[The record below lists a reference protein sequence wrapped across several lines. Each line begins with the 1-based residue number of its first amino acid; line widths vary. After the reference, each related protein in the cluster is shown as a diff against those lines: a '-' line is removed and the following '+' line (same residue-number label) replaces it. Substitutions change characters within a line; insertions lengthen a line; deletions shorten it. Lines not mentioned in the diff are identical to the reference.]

1 MTSDSRRRTRP
12 GPARGAAPVAIAML
26 SLLAAPPTALD
37 LAAQQP
43 IALGEPTAVAA
54 EPRGAVSGLREL
66 PGGGLLVAD
75 GVEGRLYRLSP
86 DLAAVE
92 TVGREGQGP
101 KEYRQPDR
109 LFALP
114 GDSTLM
120 LDLGN
125 GRLALLAPDGSIAR
139 TEPIARDDGDGGL
152 VLVLPRATDAR
163 GGIWFEV
170 REGPGGR
177 PVDSI
182 EVRRL
187 DPATGAAETVA
198 RLAPPPVKRSTG
210 GGPGAMQERIMPV
223 PFGAADGW
231 AVGPAG
237 LVVVRADPYRVER
250 VTPDGS
256 RATGPVVDWTPV
268 PVRRADRTEW
278 LDALGGGLMVMV
290 TEENGVARA
299 NFRRGGGRPP
309 GLDEDAFEWPDGK
322 PAFFPDGVSVDPAGR
337 AWVRRHVAAGR
348 PSVFDLFGP
357 DGRRTGQVVLPA
369 GRSLAGF
376 GRDAVY
382 LVRTDELEFAW
393 LERYAALDAGAVSR
407 GDGPR

>member
-1 MTSDSRRRTRP
+1 MTAGFSESAPREA
-12 GPARGAAPVAIAML
+12 ARVPRAVTLAAL
-26 SLLAAPPTALD
+26 LLAVPPFAGA

-43 IALGEPTAVAA
+43 ISLGEPIAVAA

-75 GVEGRLYRLSP
+75 GVEARLYRLSP
-86 DLAAVE
+86 DLASAEV
-92 TVGREGQGP
+92 VGREGQGP
-101 KEYRQPDR
+101 DEYRGPDR

-120 LDLGN
+120 MDLAN
-125 GRLALLAPDGSIAR
+125 GRLAVLAADGSIAR
-139 TEPIARDDGDGGL
+139 TEPIARGDGEGGL
-152 VLVLPRATDAR
+152 ALVLPRGADAR

-177 PVDSI
+177 PADSI

-187 DPATGAAETVA
+187 DPATGEAEAVA

-210 GGPGAMQERIMPV
+210 GGPGNLQERIMPI

-231 AVGPAG
+231 AVGPGG
-237 LVVVRADPYRVER
+237 LFLVRADPYHVER
-250 VTPDGS
+250 VAADGS
-256 RATGPVVDWTPV
+256 RVAGPAVDWEPV
-268 PVRRADRTEW
+268 PVRGDDREEW

-309 GLDEDAFEWPDGK
+309 GIDEQTFDWPKEK
-322 PAFFPDGVSVDPAGR
+322 PAFVPDGVSVDPVGR
-337 AWVRRHVAAGR
+337 AWVRRHVPAGR
-348 PSVFDLFGP
+348 PPVYDLFGP
-357 DGRRTGQVVLPA
+357 DGRRAGQVALPP

-382 LVRTDELEFAW
+382 LVRTDELDFAW
-393 LERYAALDAGAVSR
+393 LERYAAPAPADVSR
-407 GDGPR
+407 GDGRR